1 MRGVLDEK
9 SEQRVAM
16 DEIIAEMEK
25 GWNEKIV
32 FRLNEYRG
40 RQYFD
45 LRIYYED
52 DEGEWKPTKK
62 GISVQVDRFNE
73 FKENLGKLEQAV
85 AEKGDTDSSETP

>member
-1 MRGVLDEK
+1 
-9 SEQRVAM
+9 M

-32 FRLNEYRG
+32 FRLNEYKG

-62 GISVQVDRFNE
+62 GISVQLDRFDE
-73 FKENLGKLEQAV
+73 FKENLGKLGKAV
-85 AEKGDTDSSETP
+85 GKAPPDGAES

>member
-1 MRGVLDEK
+1 
-9 SEQRVAM
+9 M

-85 AEKGDTDSSETP
+85 AGKGDTDSAETP